1 MDDSIF
7 LPLDNKQGET
17 PNRIQLLPPG
27 PDIKGRDGR
36 VYVLKD
42 AEAVKKASNSYLP
55 SHSIDENHAVD
66 LKAPRGEA
74 SPAFGW
80 FSNITVETNGSIWAD
95 VEWTEKG
102 KAAVSNLEYKY
113 ISPVFLYTENG
124 EVTSILRAALSN
136 NPNLDLKSLNNFET
150 PAMPAKEL
158 HSMNVNVIL
167 AALGLPE
174 TATEE
179 EALAAISALR
189 TSLNAAQGKNQQ
201 VDLTAY
207 APRADVAAM
216 EARAVTA
223 EKQLAALN
231 AAALKQE
238 TEAVVDQA
246 VKDRK
251 IAPASRELYISLCS
265 TRESLEGIKKAFAST
280 PAIFSGDPQVPAGAP
295 PSTQTSLNAEELSMA
310 KAMGYSEEE
319 WKKLKEVTK

>member
-7 LPLDNKQGET
+7 LPLDNKRGET
-17 PNRIQLLPPG
+17 PKRIQLLPPG

-36 VYVLKD
+36 RYVLKD
-42 AEAVKKASNSYLP
+42 AEAVAKASNSWLP

-80 FSNITVETNGSIWAD
+80 FSNVAAEANGSVWAD
-95 VEWTEKG
+95 VEWTERG

-113 ISPVFLYTENG
+113 LSPVFLYAENG
-124 EVTSILRAALSN
+124 EITSILRAALSN
-136 NPNLDLKSLNNFET
+136 NPNLDLKSLNTVQT
-150 PAMPAKEL
+150 PAEPAKEL
-158 HSMNVNVIL
+158 QNMNIAVIL

-189 TSLNAAQGKNQQ
+189 ASLNAARGKNGQ
-201 VDLTAY
+201 VDLSAY

-216 EARAVTA
+216 ESRALAA
-223 EKQLAALN
+223 EKQLAELN
-231 AAALKQE
+231 AAYLRKE

-251 IAPASRELYISLCS
+251 IAPASRDLYVSLCS
-265 TRESLEGIKKAFAST
+265 TRESLEGVKKALAASPAVFADDS
-280 PAIFSGDPQVPAGAP
+280 QVPAGSP
-295 PSTQTSLNAEELSMA
+295 PPARTSLNAEEISMA

-319 WKKLKEVTK
+319 WKRLKEVTR